1 MADQYEIEFYQQ
13 KIAGRYKIEVLS
25 LLLLFIIGGAIS
37 LWIDK
42 RRKKK
47 YLELQNQLM
56 KSRTD
61 ILSGDFEDQ
70 GNAESD
76 FMRMLEPSL
85 ELCLQL
91 FRRTETNEKLLSL
104 EKKMGVATSLSKT
117 CSIAYFSY
125 WVAPKKQS
133 YYVHVLLK
141 EHLKVGKVA

>member
-1 MADQYEIEFYQQ
+1 
-13 KIAGRYKIEVLS
+13 
-25 LLLLFIIGGAIS
+25 
-37 LWIDK
+37 
-42 RRKKK
+42 
-47 YLELQNQLM
+47 M

-91 FRRTETNEKLLSL
+91 FRRTETHEKLLSL
-104 EKKMGVATSLSKT
+104 EKRMGVATSLSIHEGQMICESIYETFSDIMLKLKIQYADLTKKKT

-141 EHLKVGKVA
+141 EHLKVGKSRMKIKLGEEFFEWMTIRQYLVS